1 VDYTNGSWIL
11 TDANYLEEGEK
22 ECNNKE
28 VAQLLLTAYSSPF
41 IFSTRAFTTSNKI
54 ESLNQSLTALK
65 ENLTWNELH
74 GKMTKKQISQKDSSG
89 HTLFYVAAVR
99 GDLEMVKQCITL
111 GGTCNPEGQKAA
123 TPFFI
128 AAQDGHLEVVKML
141 LQEFGN
147 DKEKMNQATNEGVT
161 PLWIAAKNGHLEIV
175 EILIQE
181 LGNDKEKVNQPSY
194 QGITP
199 LWAAASKG
207 RLKIVKMLIQV
218 LENDK
223 EKINQ
228 PMNQGAT
235 PLWAA
240 AQNDHF
246 ATVKLLIQALGN
258 DKEKI
263 NQPAHNGATPLFVA
277 AQKGHIKIVKVLIDA
292 LGNDKEK
299 INQPIN
305 QGATPLFAAGQNGHL
320 AVVKVLI
327 KALANDQ
334 EKINQPLQ
342 NTTPL
347 FAAAEHGYLEIVKV
361 LVQAL
366 GNDKEQINKP
376 SNQGATALYVAAQ
389 NGHLETVKALIQAL
403 GNDKEQINKPA
414 NNGATALSIAKQKGH
429 AAIVKILSEALES
442 DQKKMNQPVNCPNLA
457 SSNLNLE
464 NEFKFINDLL
474 DEYRTSRSQRFWIKD
489 RLSSKDK
496 KERELFID
504 TYFSNKEHFIALGKD
519 GLLEVIENGIKK
531 FPGLH
536 FKTVLH
542 NIALRLLDE
551 ASSQEEHSDK
561 AKEILEQQKSTYPQY
576 IEKIKRLYEQIESI
590 NHNTTNLTI
599 DDAKKVSA
607 LSIQLKKDLDFLIIQ
622 HPTQL
627 PNETAFNQFKSK
639 FNHRLHSEDIIMSQQ
654 ENWNSFALN
663 LFLGVITLGIVLGI
677 KAIHSK
683 LTTDHMTLFARKTKK
698 QEHIDTLQDA
708 LVSVY
713 ALY

>member
-246 ATVKLLIQALGN
+246 AT
-258 DKEKI
+258 
-263 NQPAHNGATPLFVA
+263 
-277 AQKGHIKIVKVLIDA
+277 
-292 LGNDKEK
+292 
-299 INQPIN
+299 
-305 QGATPLFAAGQNGHL
+305 
-320 AVVKVLI
+320 VKVLI